1 MGKFFLA
8 LILSAV
14 VSYLLGSC
22 NSAIIFVK
30 LLKGEDVRTKGSKNA
45 GLTNT
50 FRCYGAVPAVLT
62 LVGDLAKGIVAVI
75 ISRLIFNLLG
85 VGFSDIME
93 ALGNTTWEPLAN
105 GHNTIFVGYISGFFA
120 ILGHIFPIYY
130 GFKGGKGVL
139 VSSSILLVIDPM
151 TFCIVIPFFI
161 LVLVITKYVSVAS
174 ISSAVA
180 YPIITFVSQTLRSG
194 FTPQET
200 ILHTILVIGTSII
213 LIYMHR
219 ANIERLKNGTEN
231 KFQLKKKKEVQ

>member
-8 LILSAV
+8 LLLCAV
-14 VSYLLGSC
+14 ISYLLGSC

-50 FRCYGAVPAVLT
+50 FRCYGAIPALCT
-62 LVGDLAKGIVAVI
+62 LIGDLAKGVIAVI
-75 ISRLIFNLLG
+75 LSRLIFKAFDT
-85 VGFSDIME
+85 GFSDIMSLLNVDWKPF
-93 ALGNTTWEPLAN
+93 AD

-139 VSSSILLVIDPM
+139 VASSILLVIDPM

-161 LVLVITKYVSVAS
+161 LVLAITRYVSVAS
-174 ISSAVA
+174 ISSAIA
-180 YPIITFVSQTLRSG
+180 YPIITLISQMLRNS
-194 FTPQET
+194 FTTQEA

-219 ANIERLKNGTEN
+219 TNIERLRNGTEN
-231 KFQLKKKKEVQ
+231 KFHLKKKKEVQ